1 MMSGMAPIPDYEGC
15 AVFVYDQENN
25 RVAEAVILDHNRR
38 DHIIRISHTLD
49 NVRSTERLNLLIVH
63 PEEVNEYSGTL
74 RSIIAGSR
82 ELALFRQ
89 RPRQGREA
97 IRHEIN
103 ETAMASIVDA
113 KLNPVSDAVQVTVV
127 NMSTSGAMIKT
138 NFSRLKVGDSLEI
151 KMNFGGTES
160 LLHAKI
166 VRDRY
171 VTDGVAEFGCKFIFG

>member
-1 MMSGMAPIPDYEGC
+1 MSGMAPIPDYEGC

-38 DHIIRISHTLD
+38 DHIIRISHTLE

-63 PEEVNEYSGTL
+63 PDEISEYSGTL

-97 IRHEIN
+97 VRHEIN
-103 ETAMASIVDA
+103 ETASVCIVDENL
-113 KLNPVSDAVQVTVV
+113 KHVSEAAQVTVV
-127 NMSTSGAMIKT
+127 NMSTSGAMIRSQ
-138 NFSRLKVGDSLEI
+138 FGRFKVGDSLEI
-151 KMNFGGTES
+151 LMKFGGTES
-160 LLHAKI
+160 VLHAKI

-171 VTDGVAEFGCKFIFG
+171 ISDGVAEFGCKFIFG

>member
-1 MMSGMAPIPDYEGC
+1 MSGMAPIPDYEGC

-25 RVAEAVILDHNRR
+25 RVAEAMILDHNRR
-38 DHIIRISHTLD
+38 DHIIRISHTLE

-63 PEEVNEYSGTL
+63 PDEVNEYSGTL

-97 IRHEIN
+97 VRHEIN
-103 ETAMASIVDA
+103 ETAVAIIVDEEL
-113 KLNPVSDAVQVTVV
+113 KPVSEDIQVTVV
-127 NMSTSGAMIKT
+127 NMSTSGAMVKSQ
-138 NFSRLKVGDSLEI
+138 FARFKVGDALEI

-171 VTDGVAEFGCKFIFG
+171 LGDGIAEFGCKFVFG